1 MKKIL
6 ALALFAVALVSC
18 RQTMQTDGFKL
29 SGHLEGLQV
38 GDTLFL
44 KTFLLP
50 DWKEDGTDTILV
62 EKEGIFSAFIPME
75 HTTFYLLTHQ
85 PKVGEPLRSCIR
97 GAEII
102 ARVGDDIKLEGS
114 LDYLI
119 AFGNPAG
126 CTQHQGQ
133 CQLGRRTIDRFRGI
147 GHSYTLFTGIGDID
161 IIITHSIIAD

>member
-50 DWKEDGTDTILV
+50 DWKEDEKNAIRYYKKYMATVPEDQRYALDEDGNPVEDRITLYQQAWKRIKKIKEEGFFRGDIPTKSFPV
-62 EKEGIFSAFIPME
+62 EKKDTLA
-75 HTTFYLLTHQ
+75 
-85 PKVGEPLRSCIR
+85 LRH
-97 GAEII
+97 A
-102 ARVGDDIKLEGS
+102 K
-114 LDYLI
+114 
-119 AFGNPAG
+119 
-126 CTQHQGQ
+126 
-133 CQLGRRTIDRFRGI
+133 
-147 GHSYTLFTGIGDID
+147 
-161 IIITHSIIAD
+161 